1 MSSYKKL
8 SAFGEKKSEVDSL
21 LPNILRIED
30 KTALIQNYKV
40 VVIDV
45 HADWCGPCKIIS
57 PLFSEL
63 FKKYNIPG
71 VCILAKENVD
81 LKLSPSIQVVPTFQ
95 FFLYGQ
101 LDSVISGADITLVEN
116 KIIELI
122 NFQPTGGPPNPPSNP
137 VAPPPIESK
146 VPPQL
151 EPQFQYQQPPPP
163 PPPSSPRSVAQTQNE
178 GFQHAHQSRQ
188 QYYEKPAQL
197 PMSLPIRRKA

>member
-1 MSSYKKL
+1 MSTQTITNPPPPHPRRHQPVTVSINQMHHLVRLVIQNWINAIFVGIKFKEKFSNRIKTMSSYKKL
-8 SAFGEKKSEVDSL
+8 STFGEKKSEVDSL

-45 HADWCGPCKIIS
+45 HADWCGPCKIVS

-95 FFLYGQ
+95 FFLY
-101 LDSVISGADITLVEN
+101 
-116 KIIELI
+116 
-122 NFQPTGGPPNPPSNP
+122 
-137 VAPPPIESK
+137 
-146 VPPQL
+146 
-151 EPQFQYQQPPPP
+151 
-163 PPPSSPRSVAQTQNE
+163 
-178 GFQHAHQSRQ
+178 
-188 QYYEKPAQL
+188 
-197 PMSLPIRRKA
+197 